1 MKHSYVLVVF
11 SAVLPLVLLALIAPS
26 ASANP
31 VPEFVWHDD
40 MEGNVSD
47 WMTTDF
53 TATAVPHFHFDAYMA
68 YEGEYSW
75 WCGNFDYDADGGYG
89 NGWDDRLE
97 LPAIYLDPTAVE
109 EEEMSWG
116 AVKAMYKEDK
126 TPDRPGRTKDRD
138 CHPILTFAY
147 RHDSEIGYDYTY
159 VQAESMGVYVNLN
172 RGYDGAQPWTDIG
185 PYGFDL
191 SNYDDPLQLRFR
203 FMSDGAWSDE
213 DGLYL
218 SDGGGFHVDNIKVY
232 DFSTGEVL
240 FYDTTEYDSPNSSF
254 PAVPGAAGDYWHVID
269 RACPA
274 YSDPHSWWCGDDA
287 DTSFVP
293 PNLANG
299 LYSPVVYTDIA
310 LSCTTYFAMHFAVPT
325 VDNDHVCL
333 LGTVDGSNYY
343 HLASY
348 WGDFESCD
356 GWGSTAFIFGF
367 DIGQFGGQTYYAG
380 MLFIMYTTDNGCGP
394 GAAGDAGV
402 MLDDLWICTNGGQ
415 PWEGERTANLYDA
428 ERYPG
433 APKSAGSLS
442 HLLRR

>member
-1 MKHSYVLVVF
+1 MKYSYSTIAL
-11 SAVLPLVLLALIAPS
+11 SAVLALILLALIALT

-40 MEGNVSD
+40 MEGGVSG
-47 WMTTDF
+47 WSTVDF
-53 TATAVPHFHFDAYMA
+53 TATAVPHFHADTYMG

-89 NGWDDRLE
+89 NSWDDRLE
-97 LPAIYLDPTAVE
+97 LPPIYVSPVAVE
-109 EEEMSWG
+109 NVSW
-116 AVKAMYKEDK
+116 AVLKALYRDE
-126 TPDRPGRTKDRD
+126 PSGDRRSRARD
-138 CHPILTFAY
+138 PVMPVLTFAY
-147 RHDSEIGYDYTY
+147 RHDSEIGYDFTY
-159 VQAESMGVYVNLN
+159 VQAESNGVYVNLN
-172 RGYDGAQPWTDIG
+172 RGYDGVQPWIDIG
-185 PYGFDL
+185 PYGFEL
-191 SNYDDPLQLRFR
+191 SNYDDPLQVRFR
-203 FMSDGAWSDE
+203 FVSDGAWSDE

-218 SDGGGFHVDNIKVY
+218 SVGGGFAVDNIKVY

-240 FYDTTEYDSPNSSF
+240 FYDTTESDSPNSSF
-254 PAVPGAAGDYWHVID
+254 PAIPGAAGDFWHIID

-274 YSDPHSWWCGDDA
+274 FSDPHSWWCGDDA

-310 LSCTTYFAMHFAVPT
+310 LSCTTYFAMHFAIPT
-325 VDNDHVCL
+325 VDNDYVSL

-343 HLASY
+343 QVAAY

-356 GWGSTAFIFGF
+356 GWGSTGLYIGF

-380 MLFIMYTTDNGCGP
+380 MLFIMHTTDNGCGP
-394 GAAGDAGV
+394 AGGGDAGV
-402 MLDDLWICTNGGQ
+402 MLDDLWICTNGGD
-415 PWEGERTANLYDA
+415 PWEGERTTNLYDA

-433 APKSAGSLS
+433 SPKSAGGLS
-442 HLLRR
+442 RSLRR